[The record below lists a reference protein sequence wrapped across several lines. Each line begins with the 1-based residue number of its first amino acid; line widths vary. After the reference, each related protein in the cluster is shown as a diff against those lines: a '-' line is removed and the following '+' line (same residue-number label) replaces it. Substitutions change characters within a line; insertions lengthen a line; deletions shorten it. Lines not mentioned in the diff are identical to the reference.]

1 MWADRCSHPDQYLCQ
16 VSTQLGES
24 PLITGN
30 GVIDPICHIQVNDIA
45 MPGAASPVTAYRLY
59 SVDPDESGRLKDYP
73 TFWKV
78 KAVLIFHARPAVRA
92 PICVCL

>member
-1 MWADRCSHPDQYLCQ
+1 M
-16 VSTQLGES
+16 STQWGEN

-30 GVIDPICHIQVNDIA
+30 GVIDLICHIQAIDIA
-45 MPGAASPVTAYRLY
+45 VPGAVPPVTAYRLY
-59 SVDPDESGRLKDYP
+59 SVDLDDWGTPTDYP

-92 PICVCL
+92 PICVCM

>member
-1 MWADRCSHPDQYLCQ
+1 M
-16 VSTQLGES
+16 STQRGES

-30 GVIDPICHIQVNDIA
+30 GVIEPTGHIQAIDIA
-45 MPGAASPVTAYRLY
+45 VPGAAPPVTAYRLY
-59 SVDPDESGRLKDYP
+59 SVDLDELGRLKDYP

-92 PICVCL
+92 PICVCM